1 MNRIQVI
8 EWFSKVEKETRFN
21 NEEGDI
27 WPILKSDL
35 FFSWYRQ
42 SSSSSSNLSRK
53 KKPLY
58 TRVRSLFFSLVNIC
72 KYRRG
77 STLYAGFSAHRTV
90 MNDLFVNKF
99 FRAFTNDRRNVEM
112 EYGQIDTR
120 KQYEN
125 YKDILFLEHLEP
137 LVKLIGLFVK
147 KRSCSYKNI
156 KDVIK
161 RFDVEVC
168 PLAESYIKKFES
180 KLHLIRAYAIFF
192 SYLLRK
198 LKVEKVYVLCY
209 YNIQM
214 FALVYAANKLGIITY
229 DVQHG
234 SQGPLHPMYYFN
246 GLKSGTDY
254 PDTLPSNFWC
264 WDAPSASSLRSWL
277 PSNRMEKVENRGN
290 PWISYTIQHYG
301 DHFKHAINRTKNN
314 ILITLQ
320 EPVLSGTLLE
330 VIENLDSQRF
340 VWWLRFHPRM
350 MEKRDYWKD
359 YFARKNIQNVEIDK
373 ACEIPL

>member
-1 MNRIQVI
+1 
-8 EWFSKVEKETRFN
+8 
-21 NEEGDI
+21 
-27 WPILKSDL
+27 
-35 FFSWYRQ
+35 
-42 SSSSSSNLSRK
+42 
-53 KKPLY
+53 
-58 TRVRSLFFSLVNIC
+58 
-72 KYRRG
+72 
-77 STLYAGFSAHRTV
+77 
-90 MNDLFVNKF
+90 
-99 FRAFTNDRRNVEM
+99 
-112 EYGQIDTR
+112 
-120 KQYEN
+120 
-125 YKDILFLEHLEP
+125 
-137 LVKLIGLFVK
+137 
-147 KRSCSYKNI
+147 
-156 KDVIK
+156 
-161 RFDVEVC
+161 
-168 PLAESYIKKFES
+168 
-180 KLHLIRAYAIFF
+180 
-192 SYLLRK
+192 
-198 LKVEKVYVLCY
+198 Y

-373 ACEIPL
+373 ACEIPLPILLNSSFLHISRYSGSIIEGCILGVRTFITDEIGIETYHYYIDNKKVFNTVGFTARDLLSLIESFDDE